1 MSTPLIS
8 NDLVKS
14 VGCSAARIGA
24 GVLAARS
31 YGSISEYTGLQ
42 LRIGTLFDKIVPT
55 QVKNFSEKCALKLGY
70 PVIWLQTKL
79 LEHGYNRVAFSK
91 LFANVIGPTIEEAVF
106 RFGLQKGI
114 EYALTSIGINKTLAM
129 TISITCQSFMFGQA
143 HTPDLNG
150 DLFSST
156 MISGIIF
163 GALQSYAGFHEATLA
178 HVIFDSIL

>member
-70 PVIWLQTKL
+70 PVIWLQTTL
-79 LEHGYNRVAFSK
+79 LEHGCDKIAFSK
-91 LFANVIGPTIEEAVF
+91 WFANVIGPTIEEAVF
-106 RFGLQKGI
+106 RLGLQKGVAF
-114 EYALTSIGINKTLAM
+114 ALTSIGINPTLA
-129 TISITCQSFMFGQA
+129 TIISMSCQSFMFGQA
-143 HTPDLNG
+143 HSPDL
-150 DLFSST
+150 DSDQFSST
-156 MISGIIF
+156 MLSGLIF
-163 GALQSYAGFHEATLA
+163 GALQAYGGFHEAALA
-178 HVIFDSIL
+178 HVIFDSTL